1 MTKTTPSRGR
11 RRAPSRMERA
21 AGKAAALQKPRVI
34 LALLLLLGLTS
45 VMLLDGY
52 LRGEVFSDQRVRD
65 GAAYDKVPKKIL
77 EAGPIFT
84 SSNGTVDPKSV
95 PKKTIVL
102 TFDDGPNPTYTEKV
116 LKILQDNDVPGT
128 FFLVG
133 SMVTRYPDAVKDMV
147 DQGNEVGIH
156 TFTHVDLSYQSTTR
170 VERELNQTQLAL
182 AGAAGITTTLFRAPY
197 SAEAD
202 AIDNYSWP
210 VYQRMAKLGY
220 TSVFIDTD
228 SDDWK
233 QPGVASIIKTAT
245 PKKNNGASV
254 LFHDAGGDRDQ
265 TLVALPKYIK
275 KMKAKGYTFTTVSGA
290 LAKDRASTATGR
302 AGAGAGTGQQPID
315 QTVNGGTVNGGAA
328 NGGTANG
335 QQPGAAAGAGAGAGA
350 GSGSGSGT
358 GTGAT
363 ATSIEQAAHRKATGA
378 TLYEGKALVAAVALA
393 EWSMPALASGLVV
406 VGVAVMGRF
415 AMMLVLARTHYRQ
428 RNKRRFSWGPEI
440 TRPVSVIV
448 PAYNEKECIENTIN
462 SLVQSTHPI
471 EIIVVDDGSTDGTA
485 DIVEA
490 MRIPN
495 VRVLRQENAGKPAAL
510 NNGVRNASYDIVVM
524 MDGDTVFE
532 ADTVRRLVQPFADDE
547 VGAVAGNAKVGNRDT
562 VIGAWQHIEY
572 VMGFNLDRRMYD
584 LLRCMP
590 TIPGAIGAF
599 RREAVLEVGGMSE
612 DTLAED
618 TDITIAMHRGGWRV
632 VYEEHARAW
641 TEAPG
646 SLKQLWSQRY
656 RWSYGTMQALW
667 KHRKSLTDRGPS
679 GRFGRVGMPLVVI
692 FQIITPV
699 FAPLID
705 VFTVYSM
712 IFVDFWA
719 SLLAW
724 LAVLVVQLVCAAY
737 AFRLDRE
744 KYRYLLMMPLQQL
757 AYRQMMYL
765 VLIHSCIT
773 ALTGGR
779 LRWQKLKRTGE
790 VGTPAGVS

>member
-1 MTKTTPSRGR
+1 MATTTPSRGR
-11 RRAPSRMERA
+11 RRAPSRMTRA

-34 LALLLLLGLTS
+34 LALLLLLALTS

-52 LRGEVFSDQRVRD
+52 LRSEVGGDERVRSN
-65 GAAYDKVPKKIL
+65 ASSSKVPDSVIDG
-77 EAGPIFT
+77 GPILSFR
-84 SSNGTVDPKSV
+84 NGEARSRSV
-95 PKKTIVL
+95 PEKTIAL
-102 TFDDGPNPTYTEKV
+102 TFDDGPNPTWTPQI
-116 LKILQDNDVPGT
+116 LKILEENDVPGT

-133 SMVTRYPDAVKDMV
+133 SMVSRYPSIVNDLV
-147 DQGNEVGIH
+147 DDGNEVGIH
-156 TFTHVDLSYQSTTR
+156 TFTHVDLSYQSDAR
-170 VERELNQTQLAL
+170 IQREMAQTQLAL

-197 SAEAD
+197 SSETD

-210 VYQRMAKLGY
+210 VYKKLGAEGY
-220 TSVFIDTD
+220 TSVFVDTD

-233 QPGVASIIKTAT
+233 RPGVSKIIKWAT
-245 PKKNNGASV
+245 PSKNKGASV
-254 LFHDAGGDRDQ
+254 LFHDAGGERSQ
-265 TLVALPKYIK
+265 TVEALGTYIK
-275 KMKAKGYTFTTVSGA
+275 KMKAKGYTFTTISGA
-290 LAKDRASTATGR
+290 I
-302 AGAGAGTGQQPID
+302 QQAD
-315 QTVNGGTVNGGAA
+315 AEEQEA
-328 NGGTANG
+328 NGGQAAGQEAGQAPGGQAPGG
-335 QQPGAAAGAGAGAGA
+335 QQGQGSQGGQAGQG
-350 GSGSGSGT
+350 GSSL
-358 GTGAT
+358 
-363 ATSIEQAAHRKATGA
+363 QAAHRTATGT
-378 TLYEGKALVAAVALA
+378 TLYEGKALVAAVAVA
-393 EWSMPALASGLVV
+393 EWTVPGLATGLAV

-415 AMMLVLARTHYRQ
+415 GMMLVLARRHYRI
-428 RNKRRFSWGPEI
+428 RNRRRFSWGPPV
-440 TRPVSVIV
+440 TGPVSVVV
-448 PAYNEKECIENTIN
+448 PAYNEKECIANTLK

-471 EIIVVDDGSTDGTA
+471 EIIVVDDGSTDGTKEIA
-485 DIVEA
+485 EA
-490 MRIPN
+490 LGMPN
-495 VRVLRQENAGKPAAL
+495 VRVIRQENAGKPAAL
-510 NNGVRNASYDIVVM
+510 NNGVRNASHDIVVM

-532 ADTVRRLVQPFADDE
+532 ADTVRQLVQPFADPD
-547 VGAVAGNAKVGNRDT
+547 VGAVAGNAKVGNRNT
-562 VIGAWQHIEY
+562 IIGAWQHIEY

-599 RREAVLEVGGMSE
+599 RREAVLAVGGMSE

-618 TDITIAMHRGGWRV
+618 TDITIAMHRQGWRV
-632 VYEEHARAW
+632 VYQEHAKAW
-641 TEAPG
+641 TEAPA

-667 KHRKSLTDRGPS
+667 KHRKSLTDKGPS

-692 FQIITPV
+692 FQIVTPV

-712 IFVDFWA
+712 IFIDFKA

-724 LAVLVVQLVCAAY
+724 LAVLCVQLVCAAY
-737 AFRLDRE
+737 AFRLDKE